1 MVRAIA
7 PPRDVVA
14 TPMRFLDAATLSGEL
29 VGRMWS
35 TTDGELFMTSLALP
49 SPSSAL
55 KEGVL
60 TSKIRARIAEYVGID
75 VEYINHDSDLSVDFG
90 LDLLDVMELLILLE
104 DIFLDGRLTNEA
116 DEIEVV
122 GDLIRHIEQHSAT

>member
-1 MVRAIA
+1 
-7 PPRDVVA
+7 
-14 TPMRFLDAATLSGEL
+14 
-29 VGRMWS
+29 
-35 TTDGELFMTSLALP
+35 MTSLALT

-60 TSKIRARIAEYVGID
+60 TNKIRARIAEYVGID
-75 VEYINHDSDLSVDFG
+75 VEYINDDRDLSEDLG
-90 LDLLDVMELLILLE
+90 LDLLDVMGLLILLE

-122 GDLIRHIEQHSAT
+122 GDLIRHIEQHHSLVGDLG

>member
-1 MVRAIA
+1 MI
-7 PPRDVVA
+7 
-14 TPMRFLDAATLSGEL
+14 
-29 VGRMWS
+29 
-35 TTDGELFMTSLALP
+35 SLAFT

-60 TSKIRARIAEYVGID
+60 TSKIRTRIAEYVGID
-75 VEYINHDSDLSVDFG
+75 VEYINDDRDLSEDLG
-90 LDLLDVMELLILLE
+90 LDLLDVMGLLILLE

-122 GDLIRHIEQHSAT
+122 GDLIHHIEQHHRLVGDLG